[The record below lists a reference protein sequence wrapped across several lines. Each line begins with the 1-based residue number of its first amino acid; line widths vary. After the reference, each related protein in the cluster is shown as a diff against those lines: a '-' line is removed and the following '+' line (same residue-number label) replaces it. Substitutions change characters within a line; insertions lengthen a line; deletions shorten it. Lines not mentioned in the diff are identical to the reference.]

1 MASVPKRRTWSGRT
15 SAAVVAFGA
24 CCTLVTGT
32 ALVGIGAPVAAADE
46 ASASVEPTV
55 SEVGFIE
62 ATVESGYVDGEAV
75 PEEVGDLQQVEA
87 VAPGSV
93 EPSDSDVDAQARRAL
108 EGEIDVNIV
117 RTDLETDNALV
128 GVTWDPQAT
137 DPESIS
143 LRYLLD
149 GTWSQWTSLEIA
161 EEQGGDLEGS
171 DPVST
176 VAGTEPFSLFYANA
190 VEVVAQGAD
199 GSSIPGLTLV
209 VVDAETSAPLENV
222 LTELAEATSDEAPEV
237 SQEELP
243 DDAAQSDTSTGD
255 EMLGL
260 EGAVEGDGVSF
271 RSASTSVLS
280 SGIGTVIPA
289 ALNSTGTV
297 FDTGYSGLKINTR
310 KAWGADESKMTW
322 TPKAN
327 KIQGAVIHHTESS
340 NNYTQDQVA
349 QQIRNIYGYHAVTLG
364 WGDIGYNVIV
374 DKFGGVWEGRAGGL
388 TNQIHAAHAGSANS
402 ATFGITVMGSFM
414 DAAPIAAA
422 QDSVAKTIAWKLQ
435 LHGINSVDGNISV
448 LHQSGK
454 YVSVPVVSAH
464 RDVGWTDCPGDAFYT
479 RIPSIR
485 SSVAAYMK
493 ANSGPGSVVT
503 PGTPGFATTGLPEA
517 FDAANIISDALF
529 YNAGTMTEA
538 QIKAAIE
545 KQGSSCKPGS
555 GTTCLKDTKFP
566 TVNLTTLRG
575 GCQPLNMSG
584 SQAPWTIISKTAQ
597 ACGLNPQVI
606 LTTLQKEQ
614 SGLTQP
620 KSTAT
625 WAKAMG
631 SGCPD
636 GSGCDPAQGGFQKQV
651 YYGADKLV
659 SYKIKSMAG
668 HVQAFKDGRA
678 MTVAHNS
685 SPSCGSQSLL
695 FKNVATASLY
705 EYTPYIGN
713 SSVSGCGPTGQKN
726 FYDIFKRY
734 FPETV
739 VSVPKLVA
747 PTPTTQSVTMVGAT
761 LSASGAAAANFKPA
775 ATSVTYQWLRGGA
788 SIPGAAGSSYTVT
801 AADSGKALSVRVTGT
816 KSGYASAA
824 RTSKTVTPKGTVS
837 RLAGSER
844 IATNVAV
851 NTQTM
856 KAGAPLFIATA
867 NDFADA
873 LSVGPAASIS
883 GGSLMLTKPGAMSS
897 ESLNLV
903 KAKKPSQIYVIGG
916 TGAVSEAVVAQLKTA
931 APGVTITRVSGADR
945 YATSTAILDRFFTS
959 RSVSTV
965 LIATGRDYPDALTAA
980 GAGGA
985 LKAPVLLVDGQKDQ
999 SVAGAAATFLS
1010 SKNPGKVVL
1019 VGGSGVISST
1029 LESSLRKSYSGTV
1042 RVSGAD
1048 RYKTNIAV
1056 NDYISKNG
1064 GAAPTGLWVATGRD
1078 FPDALSAAVPAGV
1091 SNQRLVLS
1099 NGSCLP
1105 KPVVSQWI
1113 GATTS
1118 QVSTMRL
1125 VGGESVVKA
1134 SVQSLTECG

>member
-1 MASVPKRRTWSGRT
+1 MAAVPQRRTGSGRT
-15 SAAVVAFGA
+15 GAAIASLGA
-24 CCTLVTGT
+24 CCALVMGT
-32 ALVGIGAPVAAADE
+32 ALVGLSAPAAAADD
-46 ASASVEPTV
+46 SPMSVEPTV
-55 SEVGFIE
+55 SEVGFVE
-62 ATVESGYVDGEAV
+62 AAVESGYTDGEAV

-87 VAPGSV
+87 VAPGLV
-93 EPSDSDVDAQARRAL
+93 EQSDTDVDAQARRAL
-108 EGEIDVNIV
+108 EGEVDVTIV
-117 RTDLETDNALV
+117 RTDLKTDNALIA
-128 GVTWDPQAT
+128 VTWDPQAT
-137 DPESIS
+137 DPELVS

-149 GTWSQWTSLEIA
+149 GTWSEWVSLEVA
-161 EEQGGDLEGS
+161 EEQGDETEGAA
-171 DPVST
+171 DDAAT
-176 VAGTEPFSLFYANA
+176 VAGTEPFSLFFADA
-190 VEVVAQGAD
+190 VEVVARGTD
-199 GSSIPGLTLV
+199 DVSIPGLTLV
-209 VVDAETSAPLENV
+209 VIDAESTEPLENN
-222 LTELAEATSDEAPEV
+222 LAELAEEASDEDAVEETAVEETVPD
-237 SQEELP
+237 QEEP
-243 DDAAQSDTSTGD
+243 VEGNPQSETSVGD
-255 EMLGL
+255 ELLEL
-260 EGAVEGDGVSF
+260 EGAVEGTGASF

-280 SGIGTVIPA
+280 SSVSGVIPA
-289 ALNSTGTV
+289 ALNSAGTV
-297 FDTGYSGLKINTR
+297 FDTGYAGLKINTR
-310 KAWGADESKMTW
+310 KAWGANESLMTW

-340 NNYTQDQVA
+340 NNYTQAQVA
-349 QQIRNIYGYHAVTLG
+349 QQIRNIYEYHAVELK

-374 DKFGGVWEGRAGGL
+374 DQFGGVWEGRAGGL
-388 TNQIHAAHAGSANS
+388 TNQIHAAHAGNANS
-402 ATFGITVMGSFM
+402 ATFGITVMGGFM
-414 DAAPIAAA
+414 KEAPIAAA

-435 LHGINSVDGNISV
+435 LHGINSVDGKISV

-493 ANSGPGSVVT
+493 ANSGFGSVVT
-503 PGTPGFATTGLPEA
+503 PGTPGSAATGLPET

-529 YNAGTMTEA
+529 YNPGTMTEA

-545 KQGSSCKPGS
+545 KQGSACKPGS

-620 KSTAT
+620 QSAAT

-631 SGCPD
+631 SACPD
-636 GSGCDPAQGGFQKQV
+636 GKPCDPAQGGFQKQV

-668 HVQAFKDGRA
+668 HVDAFRAGRA
-678 MTVAHNS
+678 VTVAHNS

-695 FKNVATASLY
+695 YKNVATASLY

-726 FYDIFKRY
+726 FYDIFKRF

-739 VSVPKLVA
+739 
-747 PTPTTQSVTMVGAT
+747 
-761 LSASGAAAANFKPA
+761 
-775 ATSVTYQWLRGGA
+775 
-788 SIPGAAGSSYTVT
+788 
-801 AADSGKALSVRVTGT
+801 GT
-816 KSGYASAA
+816 KPQLA
-824 RTSKTVTPKGTVS
+824 VS
-837 RLAGSER
+837 RLAGSDR
-844 IATNVAV
+844 VATNVAV
-851 NTQTM
+851 NSQTM

-867 NDFADA
+867 SDFADA
-873 LSVGPAASIS
+873 LSVGPAVSVL
-883 GGSLMLTKPGAMSS
+883 GGSLMLTSPSAMSGA
-897 ESLNLV
+897 SLNLV
-903 KAKKPSQIYVIGG
+903 KTKKPSHIYIIGG
-916 TGAVSEAVVAQLKTA
+916 TGAVSNAVVSQLKAA
-931 APGVTITRVSGADR
+931 APGVGVTRVSGADR
-945 YATSTAILDRFFTS
+945 YATSTAILDQFFKS

-980 GAGGA
+980 AAGGA
-985 LKAPVLLVDGQKDQ
+985 LNAPVLLVDGKAAK
-999 SVAGAAATFLS
+999 SVTGAAASFLS
-1010 SKNPGKVVL
+1010 SKKPGKVVL
-1019 VGGSGVISST
+1019 VGGDGVISST
-1029 LESSLRKSYSGTV
+1029 LEASLRKSYSGTT
-1042 RVSGAD
+1042 RVSGVD

-1056 NDYISKNG
+1056 NDYVSKNG

-1091 SNQRLVLS
+1091 ANQRLVLA

-1113 GATTS
+1113 GASTS
-1118 QVSTMRL
+1118 KVSTVRL
-1125 VGGESVVKA
+1125 VGGDGVLPT
-1134 SVQSLTECG
+1134 SVQNLTECS